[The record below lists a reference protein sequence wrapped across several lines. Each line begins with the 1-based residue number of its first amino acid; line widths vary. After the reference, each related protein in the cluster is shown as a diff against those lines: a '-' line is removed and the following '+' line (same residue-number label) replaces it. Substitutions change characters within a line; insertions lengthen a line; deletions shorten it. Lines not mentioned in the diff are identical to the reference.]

1 MKKACGRAPHITG
14 LKGHQPKEK
23 QMLLA
28 RRFAAAI
35 AVLGILFI
43 APAGAAEEPKPAVQP
58 PKPLK
63 FTKEF
68 QDQVKKLP
76 PEFIKQF
83 KAMTAKHTRFSDEAT
98 LRQIMMELLSDT
110 QCVTTMIM
118 TENGEMAAD
127 CALRASAHRYPKG
140 HIMAYV
146 KLEQINAESLGVL
159 PRINAKVEGGFERV
173 AEFAMKKEFAS
184 AAAEMG
190 KVMQGCVECH
200 ALFRFD
206 KGTSPYI
213 VE

>member
-1 MKKACGRAPHITG
+1 MS
-14 LKGHQPKEK
+14 
-23 QMLLA
+23 LA
-28 RRFAAAI
+28 GKFAAAI
-35 AVLGILFI
+35 VVFASCFATG
-43 APAGAAEEPKPAVQP
+43 ANAAEEPKAAAQP

-63 FTKEF
+63 FTQEF

-83 KAMTAKHTRFSDEAT
+83 KAMTAKHTRFSEEAT
-98 LRQIMMELLSDT
+98 LRQVMMELLSDT

-159 PRINAKVEGGFERV
+159 PRINAKVEGGLERV

-206 KGTSPYI
+206 KGSSPYI
-213 VE
+213 VD

>member
-1 MKKACGRAPHITG
+1 MSIAGK
-14 LKGHQPKEK
+14 
-23 QMLLA
+23 LA
-28 RRFAAAI
+28 AII
-35 AVLGILFI
+35 AVLGTLYV
-43 APAGAAEEPKPAVQP
+43 ASAGAAEEPKAGAQP

-76 PEFIKQF
+76 PDFIKQF

-110 QCVTTMIM
+110 QCVTAMIM
-118 TENGEMAAD
+118 IENGEMAAD

-159 PRINAKVEGGFERV
+159 PRINAKVEGGLERV
-173 AEFAMKKEFAS
+173 AELTTKKEFAN

-206 KGTSPYI
+206 KGSSPYI
-213 VE
+213 VD